1 VVQDAGV
8 LGDRVAEVGATQ
20 IPSTCLHP
28 SQSIPTAMFSAL
40 FRTADPSRTFATSA
54 ST

>member
-1 VVQDAGV
+1 M
-8 LGDRVAEVGATQ
+8 
-20 IPSTCLHP
+20 PSTRLHP
-28 SQSIPTAMFSAL
+28 SASIPTAMFTAL